1 MSHIMEQQQLHHTPP
16 QGQQGQGQQGQ
27 VQPHQALYRP
37 QQHQQLMGMTQVQQ
51 QQMMQ
56 QGVQYLTMTQGAE
69 GGAANLTG
77 PNGQQVI
84 HPIQSLCWCVVWSPL
99 NEQCAYY
106 HLHSVSYLA
115 LFSFLYH
122 FLCRLFLILPFPFP
136 LHPTHTSLLCPSA
149 ARLLR
154 AAASVP
160 GPERTARLLQSW
172 CVLTPLIDMCPC
184 LCVQHLEAVNIGSR
198 FLDLNLLLLSS
209 GVVSPTRTSS
219 RAW

>member
-84 HPIQSLCWCVVWSPL
+84 HPIQSLCWCVVWSLL

-106 HLHSVSYLA
+106 HLHGMSYLA
-115 LFSFLYH
+115 LFSLLYH
-122 FLCRLFLILPFPFP
+122 FLCRLFLTLPFPFPFP
-136 LHPTHTSLLCPSA
+136 LHPNTPSPPHTHIPALS
-149 ARLLR
+149 
-154 AAASVP
+154 
-160 GPERTARLLQSW
+160 
-172 CVLTPLIDMCPC
+172 
-184 LCVQHLEAVNIGSR
+184 
-198 FLDLNLLLLSS
+198 LSS
-209 GVVSPTRTSS
+209 PPITCSSQCTWTRTDSPS
-219 RAW
+219 TTELVRTYALH